1 MSQVRDSAIKLFG
14 RNIPVADSRIPSVS
28 EQGSSSERHSPAIP
42 LVTDI
47 PSELDNK
54 KDTKNQN
61 PLIENEAK
69 VDHNP
74 EEDRAAKNDAGGQ
87 EKVLRKPNKVLP
99 CPRCTSLETKFCYFN
114 NYNVNQPRHFCK
126 NCQRY
131 WTAGGS
137 IRNVRVGAGRRKDKP
152 SEYHQVVVPSNAP
165 VTKADSLN
173 SASDQH
179 PQCLELPASLR
190 LDKGTGAVLNISKD
204 APQWE
209 SMSTVLNLKEQKKNV
224 ETPGHLVSDESSEE
238 PVSPGSSF
246 TAATSHKSESPGRCN
261 SFNLTHPLQ
270 CYPVSQRARHWN
282 PGSNAMVFGPG
293 SSISNTGHMGSSPLV
308 PVPGFC
314 EATFPLLPVP
324 YSGCVPSWDARKWNK
339 QLVRSNGS
347 PTVSSSTGNSS
358 CSGNSSPIL
367 GKHSRDANSLAEETK
382 EQSLWV
388 PKTLRVN
395 HPEEAAKS
403 SIWSTLGIEPDK
415 DKSSARGGIFKASQ
429 SKSNTNSHTSD
440 ADEGYPLRHQQLMV
454 MGSEFL
460 CCDDGQCQLFGSHTS
475 K

>member
-1 MSQVRDSAIKLFG
+1 MSQVRDPAIKLFG

-28 EQGSSSERHSPAIP
+28 EQGSGSERHSPAIP

-87 EKVLRKPNKVLP
+87 EKVLRKPNKVVP

-131 WTAGGS
+131 WTAGGT
-137 IRNVRVGAGRRKDKP
+137 IRSVPVGAGRRKNKP
-152 SEYHQVVVPSNAP
+152 SEYHQVVVPSNVIP

-179 PQCLELPASLR
+179 PSCLELPASLR

-204 APQWE
+204 APLCE

-224 ETPGHLVSDESSEE
+224 EIWPLVSEESSEE
-238 PVSPGSSF
+238 PLSSGSSF
-246 TAATSHKSESPGRCN
+246 TAATSHESESPGHCN

-270 CYPVSQRARHWN
+270 CYPVSQCARHWN
-282 PGSNAMVFGPG
+282 PGSNELVFGPG
-293 SSISNTGHMGSSPLV
+293 SSISNTGHMGSSPMV

-314 EATFPLLPVP
+314 EPTFLPLPVP
-324 YSGCVPSWDARKWNK
+324 YWGCMPSWDARKWNK

-347 PTVSSSTGNSS
+347 PSVSSSTSNSS

-367 GKHSRDANSLAEETK
+367 GKHSKDANSLAEETK

-388 PKTLRVN
+388 PKTLRVT

-415 DKSSARGGIFKASQ
+415 EKSSVRGGIFKASQ

-440 ADEGYPLRHQQLMV
+440 ADKVLKANPVAFCR
-454 MGSEFL
+454 
-460 CCDDGQCQLFGSHTS
+460 CQSFQEST
-475 K
+475 